1 MREIKKKIDSFPII
15 LTLILFFFT
24 TIIFLSIPVLFN
36 YKSIEKEIEKKIYND
51 FKINLTI
58 LDEIKYSF
66 FPKPHLIIKKAI
78 LNINKEKKNL
88 SDIES
93 KDLKIFIPIKNI
105 YSKSDIKIS
114 SIEIKDTNFKFII
127 DDFKEFR
134 NHLYN
139 KINKPIKIKNS
150 KFFYLDKNTK
160 VIVISPI
167 NSLNYLIDKKKEFK
181 QLKIIGNIFDTDF
194 TYSWKRYYDNPRNS
208 KSDIN
213 FKNPNIVIQSFL
225 EIKEDSN
232 YNGNIILKFLE
243 ENLDFDYSLSGD
255 KITISSNKNKNQ
267 EIKID
272 SKIDM
277 NPFYFKGKITFTNKD
292 TELVIDNILKYLL
305 NMDKELLGN
314 INGELT
320 LDFKNLDNEIID
332 NGKINLIINENSIKV
347 SESFFEIENVGIVNS
362 KYTFYENLGE
372 IIFKSEN
379 VLKIIDKNEFA
390 KKFQLSSDKVKNI
403 DKIYFDL
410 EKNIDNN
417 EISISNIHL
426 NNLDKENI
434 SKEQTTIKNIQVLK
448 SFLYKNLN

>member
-1 MREIKKKIDSFPII
+1 M
-15 LTLILFFFT
+15 
-24 TIIFLSIPVLFN
+24 
-36 YKSIEKEIEKKIYND
+36 
-51 FKINLTI
+51 
-58 LDEIKYSF
+58 
-66 FPKPHLIIKKAI
+66 
-78 LNINKEKKNL
+78 
-88 SDIES
+88 
-93 KDLKIFIPIKNI
+93 
-105 YSKSDIKIS
+105 
-114 SIEIKDTNFKFII
+114 
-127 DDFKEFR
+127 
-134 NHLYN
+134 
-139 KINKPIKIKNS
+139 
-150 KFFYLDKNTK
+150 
-160 VIVISPI
+160 
-167 NSLNYLIDKKKEFK
+167 
-181 QLKIIGNIFDTDF
+181 
-194 TYSWKRYYDNPRNS
+194 
-208 KSDIN
+208 
-213 FKNPNIVIQSFL
+213 
-225 EIKEDSN
+225 
-232 YNGNIILKFLE
+232 KFLE

-426 NNLDKENI
+426 NNLEKENI